1 MFRLRSIF
9 IVFAFCLVA
18 SVAIVSPAMAS
29 VASEQ
34 ACGTWHIVPSPN
46 PEVISVLEG
55 VTALSKQDIWTVGGH
70 NDFDNTHHLTLA
82 ENWNGTKW
90 SVSPTVDKSTENELL
105 AVSAISANDVWAV
118 GTFQKGNV
126 PGKSL
131 TEHWNGTSWQVIP
144 SPNVSG
150 KENWLAAVSAHA
162 TNDVWAVGYTEV
174 NLGNYQ
180 TLTEHWNGTKWSII
194 PSPNVGSVGDILS
207 GVVDVSAKD
216 VWAVG
221 DATVNFSTSQTLIE
235 HWDGVKWKVV
245 SSPSVPSLENQLSGV
260 SALSAQDIWTVG
272 SATDNTSGAVS
283 TLVEHWNGTAWSIVT
298 SPNPPGSQVPIN
310 ALQSVATVSAQDVWA
325 VGYRQ
330 NAKGTLRTLTEHW
343 DGTQWSAVTSP
354 SRGTGENQLKGVVNI
369 PGTNKVVA
377 VGYSYAPDFS
387 YTHTLIMT
395 IC

>member
-1 MFRLRSIF
+1 MFRPRYIF
-9 IVFAFCLVA
+9 AILVFCLVA

-29 VASEQ
+29 VASAQ
-34 ACGTWHIVPSPN
+34 ACGTWDIVQSSN

-70 NDFDNTHHLTLA
+70 NDFNNTHHLTLA
-82 ENWNGTKW
+82 EHWNGTTW

-118 GTFQKGNV
+118 GYTEVNLGNFQT
-126 PGKSL
+126 L
-131 TEHWNGTSWQVIP
+131 TEHWNGTSW
-144 SPNVSG
+144 
-150 KENWLAAVSAHA
+150 
-162 TNDVWAVGYTEV
+162 
-174 NLGNYQ
+174 
-180 TLTEHWNGTKWSII
+180 SII
-194 PSPNVGSVGDILS
+194 PSINVGSVGDILS

-245 SSPSVPSLENQLSGV
+245 SSPSVPALENQLSSV

-272 SATDNTSGAVS
+272 SATDNTSGAVQ
-283 TLVEHWNGTAWSIVT
+283 TLIEHWNGTQWSIVT

-330 NAKGTLRTLTEHW
+330 NASGTLRTLTEHW
-343 DGTQWSAVTSP
+343 NGTTWVAVTSP
-354 SRGTGENQLKGVVNI
+354 NRGTGENQLKGIAHV

-387 YTHTLIMT
+387 NTHTLIMT

>member
-1 MFRLRSIF
+1 MFRPHSIF
-9 IVFAFCLVA
+9 AILVFCLVA

-29 VASEQ
+29 VASAQ

-46 PEVISVLEG
+46 PEVISALEG

-70 NDFDNTHHLTLA
+70 NDFNNTHHLTLA

-90 SVSPTVDKSTENELL
+90 SVSPTVDKSTETELL
-105 AVSAISANDVWAV
+105 AVSAVSANDVWAV
-118 GTFQKGNV
+118 GTYQKGNV

-131 TEHWNGTSWQVIP
+131 TEHWNGASWQVIP
-144 SPNVSG
+144 SPNVAG
-150 KENWLAAVSAHA
+150 KDNWLVAVAAHA
-162 TNDVWAVGYTEV
+162 PNDVWAVGYSEV

-180 TLTEHWNGTKWSII
+180 TLTEHWNGTNWSII
-194 PSPNVGSVGDILS
+194 PSINVGSVGDIFS
-207 GVVDVSAKD
+207 SVVDVSAKD

-221 DATVNFSTSQTLIE
+221 DATVNFSASQTLVE
-235 HWDGVKWKVV
+235 HWNGVKWKVV

-272 SATDNTSGAVS
+272 SATDNTSGAVE
-283 TLVEHWNGTAWSIVT
+283 TLVEHWDGTQWSIVS
-298 SPNPPGSQVPIN
+298 SPNPPGQQVPIDG
-310 ALQSVATVSAQDVWA
+310 LQSVATVSANDVWA
-325 VGYRQ
+325 VGYHQ
-330 NAKGTLRTLTEHW
+330 NAKGMLRTLTEHW
-343 DGTQWSAVTSP
+343 NGTKWVTVTSP
-354 SRGTGENQLKGVVNI
+354 NRGTGENQLKGIVSV

-395 IC
+395 MC